1 MPTHELHVIF
11 GTGPLGKNT
20 MRELL
25 RLGKQVRMVN
35 RRGMAEGVP
44 AEVEVVQGDGYD
56 PQSVAAVTQN
66 AAAVYQCAQPEYH
79 QWEEK
84 FPALQRSILKGA
96 AHNGATL
103 IVGDNLYM
111 YGDPDG
117 AVIAEDSPLRPMTK
131 KGRIRHQMAQEIW
144 EVHKRGEVQAAIC
157 RASNFF
163 GAEYAVIGDLVFK
176 PALQGKTANLI
187 GRKDV
192 PHTFTYIPDFGKA
205 LATLGTRR
213 EALGQVWIAPS
224 LPAMT
229 QEQLMEALSVA
240 LGKPIKARY
249 ANRLIMRIFGLFS
262 PSAKETVEMMY
273 EFEKP
278 YVVSSAKFE
287 RAFGIAPT
295 SFDQALKETV
305 QWYSGQGVAVASP
318 LHP

>member
-1 MPTHELHVIF
+1 MSTHELHVIF

-35 RRGMAEGVP
+35 RRGVAEGIP
-44 AEVEVVQGDGYD
+44 GEVEVVQGDGYD
-56 PQSVAAVTQN
+56 PHSVAAVTRN

-84 FPALQRSILKGA
+84 FPALQRSILKGT
-96 AHNGATL
+96 AHNGAAL

-117 AVIAEDSPLRPMTK
+117 AVITEDSPLRPTTK
-131 KGRIRHQMAQEIW
+131 KGRIRHQMAQEIL
-144 EVHKRGEVQAAIC
+144 EAHKHGEVQAAIC

-163 GAEYAVIGDLVFK
+163 GAEYDVIGDLVFK

-192 PHTFTYIPDFGKA
+192 PHTFTYIPDFGRA
-205 LATLGTRR
+205 LATLGTHR

-229 QEQLMEALSVA
+229 QDQLIEHLSAA

-249 ANRLIMRIFGLFS
+249 ANRLMMSIFGLFS

-278 YVVSSAKFE
+278 FVASSAKFE
-287 RAFGIAPT
+287 KTFGIAPT

-305 QWYSGQGVAVASP
+305 QWYYAQGMAAA
-318 LHP
+318 